1 MVYVVKNFIKGE
13 LLADHDGHSCIISW
27 MLNFA
32 AGGCHQHA
40 KGTRMYC
47 QLIKQLESFPD
58 CKEIFE
64 NFTAYDNHM
73 HCSLFLPMI
82 GLAPTVTSV
91 LSRD

>member
-1 MVYVVKNFIKGE
+1 
-13 LLADHDGHSCIISW
+13 
-27 MLNFA
+27 
-32 AGGCHQHA
+32 
-40 KGTRMYC
+40 MYC